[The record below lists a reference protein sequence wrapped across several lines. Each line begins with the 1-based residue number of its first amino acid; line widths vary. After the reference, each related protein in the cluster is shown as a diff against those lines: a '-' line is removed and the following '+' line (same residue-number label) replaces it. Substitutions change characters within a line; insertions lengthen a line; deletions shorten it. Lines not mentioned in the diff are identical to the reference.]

1 MMIPIEKPR
10 MKPAITAFDRNVE
23 THPMR
28 SRPSA
33 T

>member
-10 MKPAITAFDRNVE
+10 TKPDITALERKVE